1 MPPVFARLRQ
11 APDRVRADRAVR
23 HTLGDM
29 QPRVRSVNVGGA
41 RGGILPR
48 GRETAIDKR
57 PVAAIQVRDPGPKR
71 GGLGS
76 GVVGDDVVSRKHH
89 GGSRQA
95 VYAVAREELDWWGA
109 TLGRELVDGMFGE
122 NLTTAGARRRR
133 LGGGGALAG
142 RVGAARGDRAAHP
155 VRDVPGVD
163 GGAAAG
169 CAGSPSGGAPAPTCP
184 WSSAGLVSTGDA
196 VEVLGRPAH
205 GITVPEVFR
214 AFTGDDELAA
224 RVLQADILG
233 GDDRPWLERRVAR
246 RR

>member
-1 MPPVFARLRQ
+1 
-11 APDRVRADRAVR
+11 
-23 HTLGDM
+23 M

-41 RGGILPR
+41 RDGILPR
-48 GRETAIDKR
+48 GGETAIDKR
-57 PVAAIQVRDPGPKR
+57 PVASVEVRDPGPKR

-109 TLGRELVDGMFGE
+109 MLGRDLVDGMFGE
-122 NLTTAGARRRR
+122 NLTTEGVDVDGAVVGERW
-133 LGGGGALAG
+133 
-142 RVGAARGDRAAHP
+142 RVGTALLEVTGPRIPCATFRAWMGERGW
-155 VRDVPGVD
+155 VRRFTERGRTGAYLAVVEPGTV
-163 GGAAAG
+163 
-169 CAGSPSGGAPAPTCP
+169 
-184 WSSAGLVSTGDA
+184 SAGDA
-196 VEVLGRPAH
+196 VEVLGRPSH

-224 RVLQADILG
+224 RVLTADVLG
-233 GDDRPWLERRVAR
+233 GDDRAWLERRLAR